1 MGLFYNSMH
10 ITEPSDQLSALYE
23 IFLGNTTGRLG
34 YHESTSKLIK
44 VRTTPCINEM
54 TLKASITTFNL
65 NEIPVYLP

>member
-1 MGLFYNSMH
+1 MGLFYNSIH

-54 TLKASITTFNL
+54 TLKTSITTFNL